1 MTRPHRG
8 AWVVIVLLLLFFNAA
23 RVNEARAAEPDSEKQ
38 FDFAESLFQEGD
50 FFRAITE
57 YKRFI
62 FYYPE
67 DELVEDAYFKIGE
80 SYFSAGRWEETISSM
95 EEFLEEF
102 PESELAD
109 AALFIKATAQK
120 NLKRF
125 DEALTSFSQIIKRG
139 TEPYKE
145 QAIYQS
151 AMVFVARS
159 DWEKARSTL
168 SMMPESSPL
177 YPAAKTFS
185 TGLEKIDDIPS
196 KSPTVAGALAAVL
209 PGAGHVYTER
219 YRDATIAFLLNGA
232 FIWSAVELFRKE
244 EYVTGGIVTFF
255 ELGLY
260 SGNIY
265 SAVSSAYKY
274 NERSKGDYLKELQER
289 SALSISVSPDYGRFL
304 KYSFSF

>member
-1 MTRPHRG
+1 MTKPHRR
-8 AWVVIVLLLLFFNAA
+8 AWVVIVFLLFFNAA
-23 RVNEARAAEPDSEKQ
+23 YSADIRAADTDPERQ

-62 FYYPE
+62 FFYPE
-67 DELVEDAYFKIGE
+67 DELMEDALFRIGE
-80 SYFSAGRWEETISSM
+80 SYFRAGRWEETISSVDN
-95 EEFLEEF
+95 FLNEF
-102 PESELAD
+102 PESDLTD
-109 AALFIKATAQK
+109 AALFLKATAQR

-139 TEPYKE
+139 VEPYRE

-151 AMVFVARS
+151 AMVFVARN
-159 DWEKARSTL
+159 DWEKAKSTL
-168 SMMPESSPL
+168 SIMPESSPL
-177 YPAAKTFS
+177 YPAARTFS
-185 TGLEKIDDIPS
+185 AGLERINEIPA
-196 KSPTVAGALAAVL
+196 KSPVVAGSLAAVL

-219 YRDATIAFLLNGA
+219 YRDAAIAFLLNGA

-255 ELGLY
+255 ELGWY

-265 SAVSSAYKY
+265 SAASSAHKY
-274 NERSKGDYLKELQER
+274 NERSKGEYLKELQER
-289 SALSISVSPDYGRFL
+289 SALSISVSPDSGRFL
-304 KYSFSF
+304 KLSFSF